1 MKFDEIVQSYDVD
14 YTKNV
19 ISKEQIN
26 DIESAL
32 DVNIG
37 DELKEYIL
45 TYGYLGY
52 SYIELYGIYSNMMLE
67 SDMVTQTKYLHKYF
81 EKTIGYIALENTGEG
96 DYAIVD
102 SNDRVYLYDSELD
115 QLTDL
120 EETLTEY
127 ISKRFEE
134 AE

>member
-1 MKFDEIVQSYDVD
+1 MKFDEIAQSYDVD

-19 ISKEQIN
+19 ISQEQIN
-26 DIESAL
+26 DIELAL

-81 EKTIGYIALENTGEG
+81 KKTIGYIALENTGEG

-102 SNDRVYLYDSELD
+102 TNDRVYLYDSELD

-120 EETLTEY
+120 EETLIEY